1 MSEQDKLLG
10 IRKQIDALDLQI
22 QDLINQRAEC
32 ARQVAEIKIKSGET
46 EHFYRPEREAQVLM
60 DVKKRNKGPLGDDAM
75 AHLFAKLCPPVWH
88 WNGRSRF
95 HF

>member
-10 IRKQIDALDLQI
+10 IRNQIDAIDLQI

-60 DVKKRNKGPLGDDAM
+60 EIKNVIRVHWAMMPWRTCSVKSCLPA
-75 AHLFAKLCPPVWH
+75 WH
-88 WNGRSRF
+88 WNGP
-95 HF
+95 